1 MATYVTQG
9 FYGSAIEGVIPQGWI
24 DSSTLREVPDH
35 QEIFLSPKT
44 LTSQIIEI
52 NQRVDT
58 EDALTF
64 HTPSPSAPS
73 STHPTADDTD
83 KAAVLYHLHDLC
95 DESDTLNVTTPP
107 QSVALP
113 NLPQARAYKGV
124 ATLTSPRTQRRGGQN
139 PGSAGG
145 AVAGS
150 SAEGSLTSTTSCYY
164 LLVRL
169 EEQETDVLVFVNV
182 PREEFEAAGDTRGLA
197 EEEKLAGGLVD
208 ELVGR
213 LRIVDWDLF
222 A

>member
-9 FYGSAIEGVIPQGWI
+9 FYGSTIEGVIPQGWI
-24 DSSTLREVPDH
+24 DASTLREVPDH
-35 QEIFLSPKT
+35 QEIYLSPKT

-58 EDALTF
+58 ADALAF
-64 HTPSPSAPS
+64 HTPSSS
-73 STHPTADDTD
+73 STTPTADDID
-83 KAAVLYHLHDLC
+83 RSAVLYHLHDLC
-95 DESDTLNVTTPP
+95 DDTDTLNVTNPP
-107 QSVALP
+107 QPVTLP
-113 NLPQARAYKGV
+113 NLPQARAYRGV
-124 ATLTSPRTQRRGGQN
+124 VALTSPRKQRRGDVGQ
-139 PGSAGG
+139 SVGG

-182 PREEFEAAGDTRGLA
+182 PREEFENVGDARGLA
-197 EEEKLAGGLVD
+197 EEEKLAEGLVSG
-208 ELVGR
+208 LVEK
-213 LRIVDWDLF
+213 LRIVDWGLF